1 VQKFCPKKLGI
12 YNVVPPCYNRYYN
25 PEKEEKMTDYPD
37 RYSQRIKGTICHV
50 LDVEKATAFL
60 KEKLDAPDVDFSAEV
75 MAIVNGKNGVATVI
89 SEGVGW
95 YADKEGKLP
104 INYWG
109 KNGMSGYV
117 DITPEE
123 LAPLISD
130 ETTDL
135 VDFVRIFGDRL
146 ETNLWLWQSY
156 AKGYPQDKMSVVAG
170 IMVA

>member
-1 VQKFCPKKLGI
+1 
-12 YNVVPPCYNRYYN
+12 
-25 PEKEEKMTDYPD
+25 MTDYPD
-37 RYSQRIKGTICHV
+37 RYSLRNKGTVCHV

-60 KEKLDAPDVDFSAEV
+60 KEKLDAPDVDFSAEL
-75 MAIVNGKNGVATVI
+75 MAIVNGENGVATLL

-95 YADKEGKLP
+95 YADAKGLLP
-104 INYWG
+104 INYFG

-130 ETTDL
+130 ETIDL
-135 VDFVRIFGDRL
+135 ADFVRIFGDRL
-146 ETNLWLWQSY
+146 ETNLSIWQYY

-170 IMVA
+170 IMETSKKEGSNA